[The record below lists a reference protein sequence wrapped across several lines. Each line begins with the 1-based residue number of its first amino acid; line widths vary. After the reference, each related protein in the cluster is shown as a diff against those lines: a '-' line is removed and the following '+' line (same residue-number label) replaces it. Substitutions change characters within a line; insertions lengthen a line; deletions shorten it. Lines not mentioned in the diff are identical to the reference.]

1 MRNLN
6 SWLNLQIAFRIICLF
21 SQCIFSYECPF
32 IVTIRSS
39 TETHC
44 KVKSYESEDDLK
56 YLKDYFVGG
65 SWSSPVLWAKKES
78 RSDGDIFVKNCP
90 NLTDSLCTGGF
101 WLWICHLWEA
111 PNRPSRYCLGKV
123 GAFLS
128 FLRPLLFI
136 IIEHLTAIKSEPPT
150 VQISSP
156 VFLDLMEN
164 NKRYDQ
170 EGICSWRSLFLI

>member
-1 MRNLN
+1 MFDQYIQSSPMNTPLL
-6 SWLNLQIAFRIICLF
+6 WLSDHLQKHTAKS
-21 SQCIFSYECPF
+21 SQM
-32 IVTIRSS
+32 
-39 TETHC
+39 
-44 KVKSYESEDDLK
+44 KVKMIWSISK
-56 YLKDYFVGG
+56 INYFVGG
-65 SWSSPVLWAKKES
+65 FWNSPVLWAKRGS

-164 NKRYDQ
+164 NKIDDQ
-170 EGICSWRSLFLI
+170 EGICSHLIFCIFESQNIR

>member
-90 NLTDSLCTGGF
+90 NLTDYLCTGGF

-111 PNRPSRYCLGKV
+111 PNRPSRYCLGEV
-123 GAFLS
+123 GASLS
-128 FLRPLLFI
+128 FLPPLLLPSCSSLLNISHQLNLHPILF
-136 IIEHLTAIKSEPPT
+136 T
-150 VQISSP
+150 QISST
-156 VFLDLMEN
+156 VFW
-164 NKRYDQ
+164 
-170 EGICSWRSLFLI
+170 I

>member
-44 KVKSYESEDDLK
+44 KVKSNESEDDLK

-78 RSDGDIFVKNCP
+78 RSDRDMFVKNWP

-111 PNRPSRYCLGKV
+111 PNRSSRYCLGEV
-123 GAFLS
+123 GASLS
-128 FLRPLLFI
+128 FLPPLLLLSCSSLLNISHQLNLRPILF
-136 IIEHLTAIKSEPPT
+136 T
-150 VQISSP
+150 QISST
-156 VFLDLMEN
+156 VFW
-164 NKRYDQ
+164 
-170 EGICSWRSLFLI
+170 I